1 MRSVEKNTNID
12 NLWMFKFQSYTAG
25 LRMSRPQLGTLLL
38 KHSHKMYSAA
48 TILNLI
54 SETADFV
61 LSLKQPIW
69 SDLWNSRFCLISET
83 ADFVQRK
90 VKTAFN
96 TVRR

>member
-25 LRMSRPQLGTLLL
+25 LRMSRPQLGMPLL
-38 KHSHKMYSAA
+38 KYSHKMNSAA

-61 LSLKQPIW
+61 LSLKQPIL
-69 SDLWNSRFCLISET
+69 SKER
-83 ADFVQRK
+83 
-90 VKTAFN
+90 
-96 TVRR
+96 